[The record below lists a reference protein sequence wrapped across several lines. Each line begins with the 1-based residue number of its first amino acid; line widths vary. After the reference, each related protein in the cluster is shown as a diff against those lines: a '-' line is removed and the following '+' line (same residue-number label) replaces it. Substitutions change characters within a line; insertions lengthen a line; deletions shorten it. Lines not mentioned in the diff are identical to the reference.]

1 MMDSDKKARKAAL
14 NKVWYEANRE
24 KAKARMKD
32 WYESNREKAL
42 AQSKA
47 WKQENREVRLAKKKI
62 YDRKNREKQL
72 LKMKAWRQENPD
84 KKNALSAK
92 HRAKKLQATPPWL
105 TKLDL
110 DHIAMFYEAA
120 ADQKQYGLDCHVD
133 HIIPLQGKE
142 VCGLHVPWN
151 LQVLPASENIS
162 KGNRL

>member
-1 MMDSDKKARKAAL
+1 MMEFKACCKCKEVKSIDNFGKHSTKKDGFQTACKQCKLIYYYEKHEQRKAQMREYR
-14 NKVWYEANRE
+14 NKNTE
-24 KAKARMKD
+24 KLKQ
-32 WYESNREKAL
+32 Y
-42 AQSKA
+42 AQTNNYKFNA
-47 WKQENREVRLAKKKI
+47 
-62 YDRKNREKQL
+62 
-72 LKMKAWRQENPD
+72 
-84 KKNALSAK
+84 KNAKRKS
-92 HRAKKLQATPPWL
+92 RKLQATPPWL